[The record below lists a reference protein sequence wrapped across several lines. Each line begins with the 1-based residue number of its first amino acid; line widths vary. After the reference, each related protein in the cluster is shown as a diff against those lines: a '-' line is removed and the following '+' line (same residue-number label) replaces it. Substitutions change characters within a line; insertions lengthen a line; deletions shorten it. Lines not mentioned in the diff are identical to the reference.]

1 LTSSQILSSLE
12 EASALLLDGKIGV
25 IPTDTVYGLVV
36 CANKPE
42 AVDRLFSEVKP
53 RDKKPGTIIASSI
66 DQLVE
71 LGLKRRYLTAV
82 EQYWPGAISIEIP
95 ISDGLEYL
103 HRGHQFLA
111 VRIPDDDKL
120 RGLLDNT
127 GPLMTTSANSPG
139 EPVALNIEQAIDE
152 FKDKVDFYVDGGSL
166 KDKLP
171 STVIRIND
179 DAIEVLRSGAVK
191 INEATGR
198 IED

>member
-1 LTSSQILSSLE
+1 MLK
-12 EASALLLDGKIGV
+12 DGKIGV
-25 IPTDTVYGLVV
+25 IPTDTIYGLAV
-36 CANKPE
+36 CAKKPE

-95 ISDGLEYL
+95 ISNGLEYL
-103 HRGHQFLA
+103 HRGHKFLA
-111 VRIPDDDKL
+111 VRIPDDQQL

-166 KDKLP
+166 EDRLP